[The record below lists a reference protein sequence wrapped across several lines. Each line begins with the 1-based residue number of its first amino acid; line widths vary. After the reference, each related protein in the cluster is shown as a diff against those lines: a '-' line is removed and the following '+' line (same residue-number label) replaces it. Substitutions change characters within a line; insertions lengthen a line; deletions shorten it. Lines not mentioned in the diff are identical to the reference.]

1 MLSILYGNE
10 KREYGDYQTPQDFC
24 FSVCKYIKENGISS
38 NPEAILEPTCGTGNF
53 LYAASSV
60 FCGSDAFGIEINK
73 DYVNKARVNV
83 PDANV
88 TEGNIFEISTKEICK
103 KKNILIIGNPPWAI
117 NSELSI
123 NLPEKTNFKKKRGF
137 DAITGASNFD
147 ICEFIIL
154 QLIKEYAETDTTI
167 CMLCKTAVARNVLVE
182 IERNKI
188 YCKRLELL
196 SFNSKKVFNICVPAC
211 VMIISLSSESVEQ
224 GRIICEVK
232 NFDSGEQVDT
242 LTVLKGKVV
251 SLYAKN
257 DLEGTCQIKWRQG
270 VKHDCASVMELTRLK
285 DGYIN
290 KKRENIQIEEDL
302 LFPLVKSSHMKVP
315 IIQNFS
321 KFVLVPQKKPGQ
333 DTAYIK
339 ESFPATWQYLIGHSD
354 SFKKR
359 KSSIYKNKDP
369 FSIFGIGEYSFAPYK
384 VAVSGFYKKPL
395 FCLLHADKPVMVDDT
410 SYFMSFNDYDT
421 AYCMMLLLN
430 SERVQD
436 FLLSIA
442 FLDNKRPFTAKI
454 LSCLDLKK
462 SINKVSLEAMLQT
475 ERRLSLEGRLTEEKY
490 NVFFEYINLLQ

>member
-1 MLSILYGNE
+1 MLSTLYGSE

-38 NPEAILEPTCGTGNF
+38 HPEAILEPTCGVGNF

-73 DYVNKARVNV
+73 DYAKEARENV

-103 KKNILIIGNPPWAI
+103 KSNILIIGNPPWAI

-123 NLPEKTNFKKKRGF
+123 NLPEKTNFKKRRGF
-137 DAITGASNFD
+137 DAITGSSNFD

-154 QLIKEYAETDTTI
+154 QLIREYAKTDTTI

-182 IERNKI
+182 IERNDI
-188 YCKRLELL
+188 CCKRIELL
-196 SFNSKKVFNICVPAC
+196 PFNSKKVFDICVPAC
-211 VMIISLSSESVEQ
+211 VMIISLSSETVKQ
-224 GRIICEVK
+224 KRIVCEVK

-251 SLYAKN
+251 SLNARN

-285 DGYIN
+285 DGFVN
-290 KKRENIQIEEDL
+290 KRSEIVQIEEDL
-302 LFPLVKSSHMKVP
+302 IFPLVKSSHIKAP

-321 KFVLVPQKKPGQ
+321 KSILVTQKKPGQ
-333 DTAYIK
+333 NTSYIK
-339 ESFPATWQYLIGHSD
+339 ERFPATWQYLIAHED

-359 KSSIYKNKDP
+359 KSSIYQNKDP

-395 FCLLHADKPVMVDDT
+395 FCLLCADKPVMLDDT
-410 SYFMSFNDYDT
+410 SYFMPFDEYNT

-430 SERVQD
+430 SEKVQD

-442 FLDNKRPFTAKI
+442 FLDNKRPFTAKL
-454 LSCLDLKK
+454 LSRLDIKK
-462 SINKVSLEAMLQT
+462 SINAVSLEAMLQT
-475 ERRLSLEGRLTEEKY
+475 ERLLSLEGRLTAEMY
-490 NVFFEYINLLQ
+490 DAFFEYINLI